1 MAKPGRHASP
11 PKVMRRGVGWLPG
24 DRGQRHKHRYQR
36 HTYGAVVVL
45 AALALAGL
53 ADVNH
58 VVTPGES
65 LWSIAKKYGT
75 TPKVIATANH
85 IPNPDLVQIGEAL
98 RIPGAVAPA
107 GTMPVV
113 PSKAVSGVTPGKPP
127 PLPTTSTHVVAAG
140 ENLTIIAAH
149 YSVSPQTLTALN
161 GITNP
166 NLVRVGQRLK
176 VPVPAPTTVEALL
189 VLYSHQ
195 FKVDPSLMKALA
207 WQESGWQQSVVS
219 PVGAVGVM
227 QVMPQTTSF
236 TSNTLLQHPVNAAT
250 VANNVE
256 TGVAFFAY
264 LLKRAGGNEQL
275 AIAGYYQGLTSVKT
289 RGMYNDTKR
298 YVANIEA
305 LKQRFGSAR
314 PT

>member
-1 MAKPGRHASP
+1 M
-11 PKVMRRGVGWLPG
+11 
-24 DRGQRHKHRYQR
+24 
-36 HTYGAVVVL
+36 VL

-75 TPKVIATANH
+75 TPKAIATANH
-85 IPNPDLVQIGEAL
+85 IPNPDLVQIGQAL
-98 RIPGAVAPA
+98 RIPGALTPP
-107 GTMPVV
+107 GSMPVV

-127 PLPTTSTHVVAAG
+127 PLPTTTTHVVASG

-149 YSVSPQTLTALN
+149 YSVSPQTLTSMN

-166 NLVRVGQRLK
+166 NLVRVGQTLK
-176 VPVPAPTTVEALL
+176 VPVPVPTTVEALL
-189 VLYSHQ
+189 VRYSHQ
-195 FKVDPSLMKALA
+195 FKVDPALMKALA

-219 PVGAVGVM
+219 SVGAVGVM
-227 QVMPQTTSF
+227 QVMPQTTAF
-236 TSNTLLQHPVNAAT
+236 TSNTLLQHPVNTAT

-264 LLKRAGGNEQL
+264 LLKQAGGNEQL
-275 AIAGYYQGLTSVKT
+275 AVAGYYQGLTSVKT
-289 RGMYNDTKR
+289 RGMYDDTKR

-305 LKQRFGSAR
+305 LKQRFGSA
-314 PT
+314 TSS